1 MELAGYILSVLV
13 GLTMGLIGGGGSILT
28 VPILVYLFGMDTLLA
43 SSYSLFVVG
52 FTSAIGVI
60 SHYKKGNIRFKNALF
75 FGIPSIIGVFA
86 TRKYLLPLI
95 PLNVFSVDGYVVTKS
110 TLLLILFAALMILAS
125 YYMIRKSDAKE
136 ANLNLGIHK
145 KTLILLG
152 FIIGSLTGLLGA
164 GGGFMIVPVL
174 IYCSL
179 TMRQAVG
186 TSLFIMTL
194 SSLIGFLGDVHLG
207 VKIDYLFLLKY
218 SAMAAAGILIGT
230 YLSNYISSAKLK
242 PAFGVFILLSG
253 LYILLKEILFNNP
266 L

>member
-1 MELAGYILSVLV
+1 MELAGYLLAILV

-28 VPILVYLFGMDTLLA
+28 VPILVYLFGMDPLMA

-52 FTSAIGVI
+52 FTSGIGVV

-75 FGIPSIIGVFA
+75 FGVPSIIGVFA
-86 TRKYLLPLI
+86 TRKYLVPLI
-95 PLNVFSVDGYVVTKS
+95 PSHVFSIHGFIVTKS
-110 TLLLILFAALMILAS
+110 TLLLILFAILMISAS
-125 YYMIRKSDAKE
+125 YYMIRKSDDKDP
-136 ANLNLGIHK
+136 NLNAGIYK

-152 FIIGSLTGLLGA
+152 LIIGSLTGLLGA

-179 TMRQAVG
+179 NMRQAVG

-207 VKIDYLFLLKY
+207 VEIDYLFLLKY
-218 SAMAAAGILIGT
+218 SGMAAIGILIGT
-230 YLSNYISSAKLK
+230 YLSDYISSTKLK
-242 PAFGVFILLSG
+242 PAFGIFILISG
-253 LYILLKEILFNNP
+253 IYILIKETLFQ
-266 L
+266 

>member
-1 MELAGYILSVLV
+1 MELAGYFLSVLV

-28 VPILVYLFGMDTLLA
+28 VPILVYLFAMDPLLA

-60 SHYKKGNIRFKNALF
+60 SHFKNGNIRFKNAMF

-95 PLNVFSVDGYVVTKS
+95 PNNVLFVDGFVVTKS
-110 TLLLILFAALMILAS
+110 TMLLILFAVLMILAS
-125 YYMIRKSDAKE
+125 YYMIRKTDEKE
-136 ANLNLGIHK
+136 ANLNTGIHK

-152 FIIGSLTGLLGA
+152 FLIGSLTGLLGA

-186 TSLFIMTL
+186 TSLFIITIT
-194 SSLIGFLGDVHLG
+194 SLIGFLGDVHLG

-230 YLSNYISSAKLK
+230 YLSNYISSVKLK
-242 PAFGVFILLSG
+242 PAFGIFILISG
-253 LYILLKEILFNNP
+253 LYILLKEFLFINT